1 MNQQQKLMYVA
12 QELGL
17 STLDQMQGTTRNVF
31 DTLANPNAANSS
43 FDFFKNVGQRAFP
56 ETNISDNRFQVNE
69 ALLIEYIN
77 VYKTQTAIGVG
88 AAVTGIVPL
97 EGAVYGEL
105 TIGNQG
111 VLKDIPLDVVSQSNT
126 DKGTTNKGFYLAPLI
141 GIVIPPQVEWSFRI
155 VVESAQGIAVPTAS
169 DEGFPRIGC
178 ELYGTGVLL
187 NLKSSL

>member
-31 DTLANPNAANSS
+31 DTLENPNTANTA
-43 FDFFKNVGQRAFP
+43 FDFFKSVGQRAFP
-56 ETNISDNRFQVNE
+56 NTNISDNRFQVNE

-77 VYKTQTAIGVG
+77 VYKTTLDGAGTNVIGIE
-88 AAVTGIVPL
+88 AL

-126 DKGTTNKGFYLAPLI
+126 DKGATNKGFYLAPLI

-155 VVESAQGIAVPTAS
+155 VVEDAQGLATGAA
-169 DEGFPRIGC
+169 GHPRIGC